1 MFRLVSLVV
10 VCLAAAVAA
19 ASPHGW
25 ERQEA
30 AGEPRADQCTGF
42 DNSLRFDC
50 YPEDDASEDKCKN
63 RGCCWRPPDT
73 SLDRVALN
81 IPYCFYPQNYGGYKF
96 LNISDSAFGKTAYL
110 QRGTKSYIPND
121 INIIRIDAKFETQ
134 NRLHIYD
141 PSNERWIPPLPEMPQ
156 VDTKASDPSY
166 DFVLEESKIGFK
178 VLRKDDS
185 EVLFNTQDI
194 GGLIYADQF
203 IQMSTLLPTNY
214 IYGLGEHRTTFPL
227 STKWQRFTTWNRDI
241 APSEYTNLYGT
252 HPFYLAME
260 TSGKSHGVL
269 MFNSNAMDV
278 LLQPT
283 PALTYRTVGGII
295 DLYFFFGPTPADVVK
310 QYTDL
315 IGRPF
320 LPPYWGL
327 GFHLCRYGYKTLTE
341 TKAAMTR
348 TQQAGIPLD
357 TMWNDLDYMKDQ
369 NDFTYDTSNFAGLP
383 DFVDQLHQNGM
394 HYIPLIDPG
403 ISASEA
409 SGTYP
414 PYDRGVELGVFV
426 KDSAGKPFL
435 GKVWNPQSTAFPD
448 FTNPKALDYWKEML
462 TTMYKLFK
470 FDGAWIDMNEPANF
484 LDGSTTGCDKN
495 TLNSPPYTPAVAG
508 GALISRTLC
517 MDAQQYMGK
526 HYNVHN
532 MYGFTETIVT
542 TTVLAEIRQKRPF
555 VISRSTF
562 IGHGRYSGHWSGD
575 ISSSWSDMGW
585 TISELLSMSIY
596 GVSLMGADI
605 CGFNGGSTANLCQRW
620 MELGAFY
627 PFSRNHNTKDVNAQD
642 PASFGTEVAESSRK
656 ALETRYTLL
665 PYLYTLLWRAHAE
678 GTTVQTYAIDTA
690 FLWGSGLFIVPVL
703 TEGTTDV
710 TVYLPKAHWYNF
722 YNGALLSTGGA
733 NTTLSAP
740 LDTIPLLVRGGNILP
755 MQTPSTTTT
764 ASRKNKFG
772 LMVAS
777 DESGSASGS
786 LYWDDGDSLGTYE
799 QRICNLI
806 TFELQ
811 SSQLTGTPTHIGY
824 TGESMVLGNIT
835 VLGVSSASS
844 VTVNGASTSFTFDS
858 SNKVSTL
865 HITMLLTCVNSSM
878 LTPPQEN
885 NGKRGE
891 TVIQKTD
898 FESIERHHSQASL
911 ALKCTSF

>member
-1 MFRLVSLVV
+1 MFRLAAWAVV
-10 VCLAAAVAA
+10 VLAAVG
-19 ASPHGW
+19 ASPGGRV
-25 ERQEA
+25 ENVLEEPSGRAENILEA
-30 AGEPRADQCTGF
+30 PRADQCTGF
-42 DNSLRFDC
+42 ANSLRFDC
-50 YPEDDASEDKCKN
+50 YPEDDASEEKCQN
-63 RGCCWRPPDT
+63 RGCCWRSPDT
-73 SLDRVALN
+73 SSTASERVALN

-96 LNISDSAFGKTAYL
+96 LNISDAAFGKTAYL

-121 INIIRIDAKFETQ
+121 ISIIRIDAKFESQ
-134 NRLHIYD
+134 SRLHVRIYD
-141 PSNERWIPPLPEMPQ
+141 PSKERWIPPLPEMPQ
-156 VDTKASDPSY
+156 VDTKATNTDY
-166 DFVLEESKIGFK
+166 DFVIEESKIGFK
-178 VLRKDDS
+178 VSRKDDS
-185 EVLFNTQDI
+185 EVLFNTQDL

-214 IYGLGEHRTTFPL
+214 IYGLGEHRAHFPL
-227 STKWQRFTTWNRDI
+227 STTWQRFTTWNRDI

-269 MFNSNAMDV
+269 MFNSNGMDV

-295 DLYFFFGPTPADVVK
+295 DLYFFLGPSPSDVVK
-310 QYTDL
+310 QYTEL
-315 IGRPF
+315 VGRPF

-341 TKAAMTR
+341 TKAAMSR

-369 NDFTYDTSNFAGLP
+369 NDFTYDTSTFAGLP
-383 DFVDQLHQNGM
+383 EFVDQLHTDGM

-495 TLNSPPYTPAVAG
+495 SLNSPPYTPAVAG

-517 MDAQQYMGK
+517 MDAQQHMGK
-526 HYNVHN
+526 HYDVHN

-542 TTVLAEIRQKRPF
+542 ATVLSEIRQKRPF

-562 IGHGRYSGHWSGD
+562 IGHGHYSGHWSGD
-575 ISSSWSDMGW
+575 ISSSWSDMAW
-585 TISELLSMSIY
+585 TIPELLSMSVF

-605 CGFNGGSTANLCQRW
+605 CGFNGGASATLCQRW

-656 ALETRYTLL
+656 ALLTRYSLL
-665 PYLYTLLWRAHAE
+665 PYLYTLLWAAHAE
-678 GTTVQTYAIDTA
+678 GSTVVTPLFFEFPSDKDSYAVDTA
-690 FLWGSGLFIVPVL
+690 FMWGSGLLIVPVL
-703 TEGTTDV
+703 TEGSTEV
-710 TVYLPKAHWYNF
+710 TVYLPKAQWYSF
-722 YNGALLSTGGA
+722 YTGALLSPGGA

-740 LDTIPLLVRGGNILP
+740 LDTIPLLVRGGAVLP
-755 MQTPSTTTT
+755 MQTPATTTT
-764 ASRKNKFG
+764 AARKNKFG
-772 LMVAS
+772 LMVAA
-777 DESGSASGS
+777 DPSGAATGS
-786 LYWDDGDSLGTYE
+786 LYWDDGDTLGTYE
-799 QRICNLI
+799 QGAYNLI
-806 TFELQ
+806 TFTLRD
-811 SSQLTGTPTHIGY
+811 SQLTGTPTHTGY

-844 VTVNGASTSFTFDS
+844 VSVNGASAPFTFDS
-858 SNKVSTL
+858 SNKVLKMDSL
-865 HITMLLTCVNSSM
+865 SVSLTDAFTIKWS
-878 LTPPQEN
+878 
-885 NGKRGE
+885 
-891 TVIQKTD
+891 
-898 FESIERHHSQASL
+898 
-911 ALKCTSF
+911 